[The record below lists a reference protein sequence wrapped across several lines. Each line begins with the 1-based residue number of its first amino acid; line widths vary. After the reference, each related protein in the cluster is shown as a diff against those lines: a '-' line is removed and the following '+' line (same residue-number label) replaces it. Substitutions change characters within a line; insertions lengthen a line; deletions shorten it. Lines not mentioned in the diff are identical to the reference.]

1 MRRRTPFGPTGLAGV
16 VLAGSVLLAGGATGS
31 SAGAN
36 PGAVPG
42 EFIVVSDLA
51 VADVERLAAAAGA
64 EIGDGHDLGATFVVV
79 EATASEVAAMQ
90 ADPDVIGVWPN
101 RTIRLAAEQVG
112 PPWGLDRIDQPSLP
126 LDGLYRY
133 TSTGSGV
140 KAYVIDS
147 GVRSTH
153 TDMAGRIAIGYD
165 ATSSGNA
172 GTDCSSS
179 GHGTHVAGTLGG
191 SVFGVAKGV
200 TIVPVRVFGCSNSTT
215 TAVLLAGLSWVVD
228 DHAAGEPAVANL
240 SLGADTIDSVIDAAV
255 QALIDDGITTVV
267 AAGNSA
273 VDACSVS
280 PARVPAAITVSA
292 STVSDSLA
300 SFSNW
305 GSCVDLT
312 APGVFIQSA
321 ASTTDTGWRV
331 LSGTSM
337 AAPHVAG
344 AAAQVL
350 SEQPGLTP
358 AQVAAHLASQ
368 SVVVSAGRLLQS
380 PRGPWSLAV
389 TKGGSGA
396 GTVTSSAGAI
406 SCGVT
411 CATSVAD
418 GTSVTLVATPAAGS
432 RFASWSGDCAGSS
445 MACALVMDRQRTVAA
460 VFEPASCAAVPA
472 TDRIGF
478 WKGEGAKTATSGPSL
493 DGPATFQAALVGSG
507 FVFNGSELLSTSAL
521 PVLGDA
527 VSVSMWVKP
536 GGSAERVQT
545 LATRWDSGTDVDSAR
560 VFSLQIH
567 PGPTLAWSTD
577 ETSTQG
583 AATLVAFAPQL
594 FDRSFHHL
602 AATWDRFTMRLYV
615 DGALVAEQASQGG
628 TLNGAADVPFQLG
641 GGRPSRGSTSMFVG
655 VIDEPAVHA
664 RVLNA
669 SEVTSLFAAATAG
682 SCT

>member
-1 MRRRTPFGPTGLAGV
+1 MRRRTPFGPSGLAGV
-16 VLAGSVLLAGGATGS
+16 VLAGSLLLAGGATGS

-36 PGAVPG
+36 PAAVPG
-42 EFIVVSDLA
+42 EFIVVSDLD

-64 EIGDGHDLGATFVVV
+64 EVADGHDLGATFVVV

-90 ADPDVIGVWPN
+90 AEPDVIGVWPN

-126 LDGLYRY
+126 LDGRYRY
-133 TSTGSGV
+133 SSTGSGV

-147 GVRSTH
+147 GVRSTQ
-153 TDMAGRIAIGYD
+153 TDMAGRIATGYD
-165 ATSSGNA
+165 ATGSGNA

-215 TAVLLAGLSWVVD
+215 TAVLLAGLSWVVG

-240 SLGADTIDSVIDAAV
+240 SLGADTIDAVIDSAV

-292 STVSDSLA
+292 STDSDLLA

-321 ASTTDTGWRV
+321 SSSSDTGWRV

-358 AQVAAHLASQ
+358 AQVAAQLAAQ
-368 SVVVSAGRLLQS
+368 SVVVGAGRLLQS
-380 PRGPWSLAV
+380 PRGPWNLAV
-389 TKGGSGA
+389 TKAGSGA
-396 GTVTSSAGAI
+396 GTVTASSGGI
-406 SCGVT
+406 SCGAT
-411 CATSVAD
+411 CSATVAD
-418 GTSVTLVATPAAGS
+418 GTSVTLVAAPAAGS

-445 MACALVMDRQRTVAA
+445 MACALVMDRQRTVTA
-460 VFEPASCAAVPA
+460 VFEPASCAAVP
-472 TDRIGF
+472 TTGRIGF

-493 DGPATFQAALVGSG
+493 DGPAAFQAALAGSG
-507 FVFNGSELLSTSAL
+507 FVFDGSEPLSTSVL
-521 PVLGDA
+521 PLLGDA

-545 LATRWDSGTDVDSAR
+545 LATRWDSGTVVDSSR

-567 PGPTLAWSTD
+567 PGSTLAWSTD
-577 ETSTQG
+577 ETSTQR
-583 AATLVAFAPQL
+583 AATLVAFVPQL
-594 FDRSFHHL
+594 FDGSFHHL
-602 AATWDRFTMRLYV
+602 AATWDRSTMRLYI

-641 GGRPSRGSTSMFVG
+641 GERPSSGSTSMFVG
-655 VIDEPAVHA
+655 VIDEPAVHSRA
-664 RVLNA
+664 LSA